1 MRKYITIVIKDQGR
15 GHNLQ
20 STPIRNLPCVVLDDK
35 AAYVTILVYVL
46 EKKFQQIS
54 YCNNMSVFHY
64 FIFFPLFSNNF
75 SPDTWNE
82 VRLCLMMDVL
92 KQGSN
97 RVVTLSP
104 GIQRRMFTGELC
116 ILPGFTADEI
126 HNLSKVRY
134 LKNNFPLSPIYTGSH
149 RYM

>member
-64 FIFFPLFSNNF
+64 LMNILVYDFINQGIFRE
-75 SPDTWNE
+75 NE
-82 VRLCLMMDVL
+82 H
-92 KQGSN
+92 
-97 RVVTLSP
+97 
-104 GIQRRMFTGELC
+104 I
-116 ILPGFTADEI
+116 
-126 HNLSKVRY
+126 
-134 LKNNFPLSPIYTGSH
+134 
-149 RYM
+149 